1 MMRVTLAALAGA
13 ALLSVGAAV
22 AQHNVD
28 FSKVE
33 IKTTDLGNR
42 TYMLEGQGG
51 NIVAACGDDAVNP
64 GGYRVRPAA

>member
-1 MMRVTLAALAGA
+1 MKRITLAALAGVA
-13 ALLSVGAAV
+13 MLFAVTAL
-22 AQHNVD
+22 AQQNVD
-28 FSKVE
+28 FSKVQ